1 MSGILCAVSTYAASC
16 VTLGL
21 EEEVFITTPTRP
33 TLDAL
38 YALAK
43 LLWRNP
49 RCYYKHTASNFARGR
64 DARQCLMSSVEI
76 ATRPHTEIDALL
88 EELRTHRAALADAAG
103 DAYLVPVG
111 HLFDLDAPTNTAG
124 LHIHIGVPAK
134 RRPTVYANL
143 AYFLPL
149 LILLSASSPY
159 AGGRSFGQSYRVASS
174 FAIGVLRDD
183 PYYRFQDLILAR
195 RLGTIE
201 IRVCDP
207 IWDLERLR
215 VLLEAV
221 WAIAQLPTARP
232 IDRARY
238 AALRHQ
244 AACVGYTPDLQA
256 LHREL
261 SAVYEIPEALL
272 KTTIADE
279 LRGCV
284 QAFQPSPPVSPAC
297 GRGECAPTPLAHCV
311 GEGLGVRGE
320 TADILYQSR
329 YQSSQ
334 VPALAE
340 SPHSLPSPPLIR
352 GERVWVRGDSN
363 PKHPQTLN
371 RQLVSPQALLHLY
384 ARLNHAY
391 RTGRWEPVAPHAV
404 RPSAW
409 RGVLGLLGYYL
420 PRLPYTAYKAW
431 AEWRAPIRDGY
442 LLTETAAGDPT
453 VCRAD
458 S

>member
-1 MSGILCAVSTYAASC
+1 MSGILCVVSTYAASLI
-16 VTLGL
+16 TLGL
-21 EEEVFITTPTRP
+21 EEEVFITAPTRP

-49 RCYYKHTASNFARGR
+49 REYYKHTASNFARGR

-76 ATRPHTEIDALL
+76 ATRPHRDIDALL
-88 EELRTHRAALADAAG
+88 EELRAHRAALANAAG
-103 DAYLVPVG
+103 DAYIVPVG

-124 LHIHIGVPAK
+124 LHIHIGAPPE
-134 RRPTVYANL
+134 RRQTVYANL
-143 AYFLPL
+143 AHFLPL

-159 AGGRSFGQSYRVASS
+159 AGGRYFGQSYRVAAS
-174 FAIGVLRDD
+174 FAIGALRDD
-183 PYYRFQDLILAR
+183 PHYRFQDLILAR

-207 IWDLERLR
+207 IWDLARLR

-221 WAIAQLPTARP
+221 QAIAQLPTARP

-238 AALRHQ
+238 AALRRQ
-244 AACVGYTPDLQA
+244 AACIGYTPDLQA

-272 KTTIADE
+272 RETVSDR
-279 LRGCV
+279 LRSYV
-284 QAFQPSPPVSPAC
+284 QETRQTLTPSLRFPLHAGGTEPA
-297 GRGECAPTPLAHCV
+297 
-311 GEGLGVRGE
+311 
-320 TADILYQSR
+320 
-329 YQSSQ
+329 
-334 VPALAE
+334 
-340 SPHSLPSPPLIR
+340 HSLVPFAAHGEPNPHTAWFPSRSGDAFPHARFPPR
-352 GERVWVRGDSN
+352 SGDAFPHARFPSRSGGN
-363 PKHPQTLN
+363 LKEGGTSSIQSTL
-371 RQLVSPQALLHLY
+371 PYLY

-391 RTGRWEPVAPHAV
+391 RTGRWEPVAPHSV

-409 RGVLGLLGYYL
+409 RGALGLLGYYL

-431 AEWRAPIRDGY
+431 VEWRAPVREGY
-442 LLTETAAGDPT
+442 LVTETAAGDPT

>member
-1 MSGILCAVSTYAASC
+1 VSAYVASR

-49 RCYYKHTASNFARGR
+49 RYYYKHTASNFARGR
-64 DARQCLMSSVEI
+64 DTRQCLMSSVEI
-76 ATRPHTEIDALL
+76 ATRPHADIDALL
-88 EELRTHRAALADAAG
+88 AELRTHRAALADAAG
-103 DAYLVPVG
+103 DAYIVPVG

-124 LHIHIGVPAK
+124 LHIHVGVPAE
-134 RRPTVYANL
+134 RRHTVYANL

-159 AGGRSFGQSYRVASS
+159 AGGRYFGQSYRVASS

-183 PYYRFQDLILAR
+183 PYYRFQDLILSR

-201 IRVCDP
+201 IRACDP
-207 IWDLERLR
+207 VWDLARLR

-221 WAIAQLPTARP
+221 WAIALLPTAHP

-238 AALRHQ
+238 AVLRHQ

-261 SAVYEIPEALL
+261 CAVYEIPEALL
-272 KTTIADE
+272 RETVSDR
-279 LRGCV
+279 LRACM
-284 QAFQPSPPVSPAC
+284 QAMPQALTPSLRFPLPAGGTEGAGFPPLREGNLKEGDALTPTAEPKFAKDGKRSESPHFPPSPPVS
-297 GRGECAPTPLAHCV
+297 
-311 GEGLGVRGE
+311 
-320 TADILYQSR
+320 
-329 YQSSQ
+329 
-334 VPALAE
+334 
-340 SPHSLPSPPLIR
+340 R

-363 PKHPQTLN
+363 PKHPQTSN
-371 RQLVSPQALLHLY
+371 RQLVSPQTLLHLY

-391 RTGRWEPVAPHAV
+391 RTGRWEPVEPHAV

-409 RGVLGLLGYYL
+409 RGALGLLGYYL

-442 LLTETAAGDPT
+442 LLTEIAAGDPT

>member
-1 MSGILCAVSTYAASC
+1 MSGILCAVSTCAVSSL
-16 VTLGL
+16 TLGL
-21 EEEVFITTPTRP
+21 EEEVFITAPTRP

-49 RCYYKHTASNFARGR
+49 RYYYKHTASNFARGR

-76 ATRPHTEIDALL
+76 ATHPHADIDALL
-88 EELRTHRAALADAAG
+88 EELRIHRAALADAAG
-103 DAYLVPVG
+103 DAYIVPVG

-124 LHIHIGVPAK
+124 LHIHVGVPAE
-134 RRPTVYANL
+134 RRQTVYANL

-174 FAIGVLRDD
+174 FAIGALRDD

-201 IRVCDP
+201 IRACDP
-207 IWDLERLR
+207 IWDLARLR

-221 WAIAQLPTARP
+221 QAIAQLPTARP

-256 LHREL
+256 LHHEL
-261 SAVYEIPEALL
+261 STVYAIPEALL

-284 QAFQPSPPVSPAC
+284 QAFQPSPPVSPAY
-297 GRGECAPTPLAHCV
+297 GRVGLWSAEAKLPPNAEAALQHSKRLPATPLSHAV
-311 GEGLGVRGE
+311 GEGLGVRVKK
-320 TADILYQSR
+320 TDI
-329 YQSSQ
+329 SQ
-334 VPALAE
+334 
-340 SPHSLPSPPLIR
+340 
-352 GERVWVRGDSN
+352 
-363 PKHPQTLN
+363 
-371 RQLVSPQALLHLY
+371 QALLHLY

-409 RGVLGLLGYYL
+409 RGALGLLGYYL

-431 AEWRAPIRDGY
+431 AEWRAPIRSGY
-442 LLTETAAGDPT
+442 LVTETAAGDPT

>member
-49 RCYYKHTASNFARGR
+49 RYYYKHTASNFARGR

-76 ATRPHTEIDALL
+76 ATRPHTDIDALL

-103 DAYLVPVG
+103 DAYIVPVG

-124 LHIHIGVPAK
+124 LHIHVGVPPE
-134 RRPTVYANL
+134 RRQTVYANL

-174 FAIGVLRDD
+174 FAIGTLRDD
-183 PYYRFQDLILAR
+183 PYYRFQDLILSR

-201 IRVCDP
+201 IRACDP
-207 IWDLERLR
+207 IWDLDRLR

-221 WAIAQLPTARP
+221 QAIALLPTARP

-261 SAVYEIPEALL
+261 STVYTIPEALL
-272 KTTIADE
+272 RETIADE

-297 GRGECAPTPLAHCV
+297 GREGLWSAEASLPPNAEADASALQRGGLWSAEASLPPNAEAALQHSKRLSATPLSHAV
-311 GEGLGVRGE
+311 GEGLGVRVKK
-320 TADILYQSR
+320 TDI
-329 YQSSQ
+329 
-334 VPALAE
+334 
-340 SPHSLPSPPLIR
+340 
-352 GERVWVRGDSN
+352 
-363 PKHPQTLN
+363 PQ
-371 RQLVSPQALLHLY
+371 QALLHLY

-391 RTGRWEPVAPHAV
+391 RTGRWEPVAPHPV

>member
-21 EEEVFITTPTRP
+21 EEEVFITAPTRP

-49 RCYYKHTASNFARGR
+49 RDYYKHTASNFARGR

-76 ATRPHTEIDALL
+76 TTRPHTDIDALL
-88 EELRTHRAALADAAG
+88 DELRTHRAALADAAG
-103 DAYLVPVG
+103 DAYILPVG

-124 LHIHIGVPAK
+124 LHIHVGAPHE
-134 RRPTVYANL
+134 RRQTVYANL
-143 AYFLPL
+143 AHFLPL

-159 AGGRSFGQSYRVASS
+159 AGGRYFGQSYRVASS
-174 FAIGVLRDD
+174 FAIGALRDD
-183 PYYRFQDLILAR
+183 PYYRFQDLILSR

-201 IRVCDP
+201 IRACDP
-207 IWDLERLR
+207 IWDLARLR

-221 WAIAQLPTARP
+221 QAIAQLPTARP

-256 LHREL
+256 LHHEL
-261 SAVYEIPEALL
+261 STVYAIPEALL
-272 KTTIADE
+272 ETTIADE

-297 GRGECAPTPLAHCV
+297 GRGGLWRAEAQLPPNAEADSSALQRGGLWRAEAQLPPNAEAALQHSKRLPATPLSHCV
-311 GEGLGVRGE
+311 GEGLGVRVKK
-320 TADILYQSR
+320 TDI
-329 YQSSQ
+329 SQ
-334 VPALAE
+334 
-340 SPHSLPSPPLIR
+340 
-352 GERVWVRGDSN
+352 
-363 PKHPQTLN
+363 
-371 RQLVSPQALLHLY
+371 QALLHLY

-409 RGVLGLLGYYL
+409 RGALGLLGYYL

-431 AEWRAPIRDGY
+431 AEWRAPVREDY
-442 LLTETAAGDPT
+442 LLTETVAGDPT

>member
-1 MSGILCAVSTYAASC
+1 MSGILCAVSAYAASC

-21 EEEVFITTPTRP
+21 EEEVFITAPTRP

-76 ATRPHTEIDALL
+76 ATRPHTDIDALL

-103 DAYLVPVG
+103 DAYILPVG

-124 LHIHIGVPAK
+124 LHIHVGAPHE
-134 RRPTVYANL
+134 RRQTVYANL
-143 AYFLPL
+143 AHFLPL

-183 PYYRFQDLILAR
+183 PYYRFQDLILSR

-201 IRVCDP
+201 IRACDP

-221 WAIAQLPTARP
+221 RAIAQLPTARP
-232 IDRARY
+232 INRVRH

-244 AACVGYTPDLQA
+244 AACIGYTPDLQA

-261 SAVYEIPEALL
+261 RAVYEIPERLL
-272 KTTIADE
+272 RTTISDMLHA
-279 LRGCV
+279 CI
-284 QAFQPSPPVSPAC
+284 QPSLPLSPSPAS
-297 GRGECAPTPLAHCV
+297 GRGSLWSAEAKLPPNAEAALQHSKRLPATPLSHCV
-311 GEGLGVRGE
+311 GEGLGVRVKK
-320 TADILYQSR
+320 TDI
-329 YQSSQ
+329 SQ
-334 VPALAE
+334 
-340 SPHSLPSPPLIR
+340 
-352 GERVWVRGDSN
+352 
-363 PKHPQTLN
+363 
-371 RQLVSPQALLHLY
+371 QALLHLY

-409 RGVLGLLGYYL
+409 RGALGLLGYYL

-431 AEWRAPIRDGY
+431 AEWRAPVRDGY
-442 LLTETAAGDPT
+442 LVAETVAGDPT

>member
-1 MSGILCAVSTYAASC
+1 MSGILCAVSAYAAPC

-21 EEEVFITTPTRP
+21 EEEVFITAPTRP

-38 YALAK
+38 YTLAK

-49 RCYYKHTASNFARGR
+49 RYYYKHTASNFARGR

-76 ATRPHTEIDALL
+76 ATRPHADIDALL

-103 DAYLVPVG
+103 DAYIVPVG

-124 LHIHIGVPAK
+124 LHIHVGVPPE
-134 RRPTVYANL
+134 RRQTVYANL

-201 IRVCDP
+201 IRACDP

-221 WAIAQLPTARP
+221 WAIAKLPTARP

-238 AALRHQ
+238 AALRRQ

-261 SAVYEIPEALL
+261 CAVYEIPEALL
-272 KTTIADE
+272 EKTIADE
-279 LRGCV
+279 LRSCV

-297 GRGECAPTPLAHCV
+297 GGGGMGAPPCAPTSLSHSV
-311 GEGLGVRGE
+311 REGLGVRVKF
-320 TADILYQSR
+320 Q
-329 YQSSQ
+329 
-334 VPALAE
+334 
-340 SPHSLPSPPLIR
+340 
-352 GERVWVRGDSN
+352 
-363 PKHPQTLN
+363 
-371 RQLVSPQALLHLY
+371 QALLHLY

>member
-1 MSGILCAVSTYAASC
+1 MSGILCAVSTYAAPC

-49 RCYYKHTASNFARGR
+49 RDYYKHTASNFARGR

-76 ATRPHTEIDALL
+76 ATRPHAAIDALL
-88 EELRTHRAALADAAG
+88 GELRTHRAALADAAG

-124 LHIHIGVPAK
+124 LHIHIGAPAE
-134 RRPTVYANL
+134 RRHIVYANL
-143 AYFLPL
+143 AHFLPL

-159 AGGRSFGQSYRVASS
+159 AGGRYFGQSYRVASS
-174 FAIGVLRDD
+174 FAIGALRDD
-183 PYYRFQDLILAR
+183 PYYRFQDLILSR

-201 IRVCDP
+201 IRACDP

-221 WAIAQLPTARP
+221 RAIAQLPTARP
-232 IDRARY
+232 INRARY

-244 AACVGYTPDLQA
+244 AACIGYTPDLQA

-261 SAVYEIPEALL
+261 RAVYEIPERLL
-272 KTTIADE
+272 RTTISDMLHA
-279 LRGCV
+279 CI
-284 QAFQPSPPVSPAC
+284 QPSLPLSPSPAS
-297 GRGECAPTPLAHCV
+297 GRGSLWSAEAKLPPDAEAALQHSKRHPLSHRV
-311 GEGLGVRGE
+311 GEGQGVRDKKTVLLE
-320 TADILYQSR
+320 D
-329 YQSSQ
+329 
-334 VPALAE
+334 
-340 SPHSLPSPPLIR
+340 
-352 GERVWVRGDSN
+352 
-363 PKHPQTLN
+363 
-371 RQLVSPQALLHLY
+371 ALLRTY

-391 RTGRWEPVAPHAV
+391 RTGRWEPVEPHAV

-409 RGVLGLLGYYL
+409 RGALGLLGYYL

-431 AEWRAPIRDGY
+431 AEWRAPVREDY
-442 LLTETAAGDPT
+442 LLTETVAGDPT

>member
-1 MSGILCAVSTYAASC
+1 MSGILCAVSTCAVSSL
-16 VTLGL
+16 TLGL

-43 LLWRNP
+43 LLGRNP
-49 RCYYKHTASNFARGR
+49 RYYYKHTASNFARGR

-76 ATRPHTEIDALL
+76 ATRPHAAIDALL
-88 EELRTHRAALADAAG
+88 GELRTHRAALADAAG

-124 LHIHIGVPAK
+124 LHIHIGAPAE
-134 RRPTVYANL
+134 RRHIVYANL
-143 AYFLPL
+143 AHFLPL

-159 AGGRSFGQSYRVASS
+159 AGGRYFGQSYRVASS
-174 FAIGVLRDD
+174 FAIGALRDD
-183 PYYRFQDLILAR
+183 PYYRFQDLILSR

-201 IRVCDP
+201 IRACDP

-221 WAIAQLPTARP
+221 QAIAQLPTARP
-232 IDRARY
+232 INRVRY

-261 SAVYEIPEALL
+261 RAVYEIPERLL
-272 KTTIADE
+272 RATISDMLHA
-279 LRGCV
+279 CI
-284 QAFQPSPPVSPAC
+284 QPSLPLSPSPAS
-297 GRGECAPTPLAHCV
+297 GRGSLWRAEAKLPPDAEAALQHSKRHPLSHRV
-311 GEGLGVRGE
+311 GEGQGVRDKKTVFLE
-320 TADILYQSR
+320 D
-329 YQSSQ
+329 
-334 VPALAE
+334 
-340 SPHSLPSPPLIR
+340 
-352 GERVWVRGDSN
+352 
-363 PKHPQTLN
+363 
-371 RQLVSPQALLHLY
+371 ALLRTY

-391 RTGRWEPVAPHAV
+391 RTGRWEPVEPHSV

-409 RGVLGLLGYYL
+409 RGALGLLGYYL

-431 AEWRAPIRDGY
+431 AEWRAPIRNGY
-442 LLTETAAGDPT
+442 LVTETAAGDPT
-453 VCRAD
+453 VCRVD

>member
-1 MSGILCAVSTYAASC
+1 MSGILCAVSTYAAPC

-21 EEEVFITTPTRP
+21 EEEVFITAPTRP

-43 LLWRNP
+43 LLGRNP
-49 RCYYKHTASNFARGR
+49 RYYYKHTASNFARGR

-76 ATRPHTEIDALL
+76 ATHPHADIDALL
-88 EELRTHRAALADAAG
+88 EELRIHRAALADAAG
-103 DAYLVPVG
+103 DAYIVPVG

-124 LHIHIGVPAK
+124 LHIHVGVSAE
-134 RRPTVYANL
+134 RRQTVYANL
-143 AYFLPL
+143 AHFLPL

-159 AGGRSFGQSYRVASS
+159 AGGRYFGQSYRVASS
-174 FAIGVLRDD
+174 FAIGALRDD
-183 PYYRFQDLILAR
+183 PYYRFQDLILSR

-201 IRVCDP
+201 IRACDP

-221 WAIAQLPTARP
+221 QAIAQLPTARS

-238 AALRHQ
+238 AALRYQ

-256 LHREL
+256 LHHEL
-261 SAVYEIPEALL
+261 STVYAIPEALL

-284 QAFQPSPPVSPAC
+284 QAFQPSPPVSPAY
-297 GRGECAPTPLAHCV
+297 GRVGLWSAEAKLPPNAEAALQHSKRLPATPLSHCV
-311 GEGLGVRGE
+311 GEGLGVRVKK
-320 TADILYQSR
+320 TDI
-329 YQSSQ
+329 SQ
-334 VPALAE
+334 
-340 SPHSLPSPPLIR
+340 
-352 GERVWVRGDSN
+352 
-363 PKHPQTLN
+363 
-371 RQLVSPQALLHLY
+371 QALLHLY

-409 RGVLGLLGYYL
+409 RGALGLLGYYL

>member
-1 MSGILCAVSTYAASC
+1 MWGILFAVSIRAAPRI
-16 VTLGL
+16 TLGL

-38 YALAK
+38 YVLAK

-49 RCYYKHTASNFARGR
+49 RDYYKHTASNFARGR
-64 DARQCLMSSVEI
+64 DALQCLMSSVEI
-76 ATRPHTEIDALL
+76 ATRPHTDINALL
-88 EELRTHRAALADAAG
+88 DELRLHRAALADAAG

-124 LHIHIGVPAK
+124 LHIHIGVPAE

-159 AGGRSFGQSYRVASS
+159 AGGRYFGQSYRVAAS
-174 FAIGVLRDD
+174 FAIGALHDD
-183 PYYRFQDLILAR
+183 PYYRFQDLILSR

-201 IRVCDP
+201 IRACDP

-221 WAIAQLPTARP
+221 QAIAQLPTARP

-261 SAVYEIPEALL
+261 STVHEIPEALL
-272 KTTIADE
+272 RETVSDRLQACDAALTLSRQRA
-279 LRGCV
+279 RGKV
-284 QAFQPSPPVSPAC
+284 Q
-297 GRGECAPTPLAHCV
+297 GRSGQNPPTP
-311 GEGLGVRGE
+311 
-320 TADILYQSR
+320 TP
-329 YQSSQ
+329 SS
-334 VPALAE
+334 
-340 SPHSLPSPPLIR
+340 PLIR
-352 GERVWVRGDSN
+352 GERVGARGDST
-363 PKHPQTLN
+363 PAHRRTLVT
-371 RQLVSPQALLHLY
+371 RLVLIPCYGFMPNSTMRT
-384 ARLNHAY
+384 ARDAGSQW
-391 RTGRWEPVAPHAV
+391 RRMRCARRRGAGRWGCWAITCRVCPTRRTRRGRSGARPFARTTCLQRPSQAT
-404 RPSAW
+404 RPSA
-409 RGVLGLLGYYL
+409 
-420 PRLPYTAYKAW
+420 
-431 AEWRAPIRDGY
+431 APIRRPAGY
-442 LLTETAAGDPT
+442 DPRRRARRASRACGWRAGAAPRVPPRG
-453 VCRAD
+453 V
-458 S
+458 

>member
-1 MSGILCAVSTYAASC
+1 MSGILCAVSTYAAPC

-49 RCYYKHTASNFARGR
+49 RDYYKHTASNFARGR

-76 ATRPHTEIDALL
+76 ATRPHTDIDALL

-103 DAYLVPVG
+103 DAYIVPVG

-124 LHIHIGVPAK
+124 LHIHIGAPPE
-134 RRPTVYANL
+134 RRQTVYANL

-159 AGGRSFGQSYRVASS
+159 AGGRYFGQSYRVASS
-174 FAIGVLRDD
+174 FAIGTLRDD
-183 PYYRFQDLILAR
+183 PYYRFQDLILSR

-201 IRVCDP
+201 IRACDP

-221 WAIAQLPTARP
+221 RAIAQLPTARP

-244 AACVGYTPDLQA
+244 AACIGYTPDLQA

-261 SAVYEIPEALL
+261 CAVYEIPEALL
-272 KTTIADE
+272 KMTIADE
-279 LRGCV
+279 LRSCV

-297 GRGECAPTPLAHCV
+297 GREGLWSAEAKLPPNAEADASALQRGGLWSAEAKLPPNAEAALQHSKRLSATPLSHAV
-311 GEGLGVRGE
+311 GEGLGVRVKK
-320 TADILYQSR
+320 TDI
-329 YQSSQ
+329 
-334 VPALAE
+334 
-340 SPHSLPSPPLIR
+340 
-352 GERVWVRGDSN
+352 
-363 PKHPQTLN
+363 PQ
-371 RQLVSPQALLHLY
+371 QALLHLY

-391 RTGRWEPVAPHAV
+391 RTGLWEPVEPHSV

-409 RGVLGLLGYYL
+409 RGALGLLGYYL

-431 AEWRAPIRDGY
+431 AEWRAPVRDGY
-442 LLTETAAGDPT
+442 LVAETVAGDPT

>member
-1 MSGILCAVSTYAASC
+1 MSGILCAVSTCAVSSL
-16 VTLGL
+16 TLGL

-43 LLWRNP
+43 LLGRNP
-49 RCYYKHTASNFARGR
+49 RYYYKHTASNFARGR

-76 ATRPHTEIDALL
+76 ATRPHAAIDALL
-88 EELRTHRAALADAAG
+88 DELRTHRAALADAAG

-124 LHIHIGVPAK
+124 LHIHIGAPAE
-134 RRPTVYANL
+134 RRHIVYENL
-143 AYFLPL
+143 AHFLPL

-159 AGGRSFGQSYRVASS
+159 AGGRYFGQSYRVASS
-174 FAIGVLRDD
+174 FAIGALRDD
-183 PYYRFQDLILAR
+183 PYYRFQDLILSR

-201 IRVCDP
+201 IRACDP

-221 WAIAQLPTARP
+221 RAIAQLPTAHP

-244 AACVGYTPDLQA
+244 AACIGYTPDLQA

-261 SAVYEIPEALL
+261 RAVYEIPERLL
-272 KTTIADE
+272 RATISDMLHA
-279 LRGCV
+279 CI
-284 QAFQPSPPVSPAC
+284 QPSLPLSPSPAS
-297 GRGECAPTPLAHCV
+297 GRGSLWSAEAKLPPDAEAALQHSKRHPLSHRV
-311 GEGLGVRGE
+311 GEGQGVRDKKTVFLE
-320 TADILYQSR
+320 D
-329 YQSSQ
+329 
-334 VPALAE
+334 
-340 SPHSLPSPPLIR
+340 
-352 GERVWVRGDSN
+352 
-363 PKHPQTLN
+363 
-371 RQLVSPQALLHLY
+371 ALLRTY

-391 RTGRWEPVAPHAV
+391 RTGQWEPVEPHSV

-409 RGVLGLLGYYL
+409 RGALGLLGYYL

-431 AEWRAPIRDGY
+431 AEWRAPVRDGY
-442 LLTETAAGDPT
+442 LVAETVAGDPT

>member
-1 MSGILCAVSTYAASC
+1 MSGILCAVSAYAASC

-76 ATRPHTEIDALL
+76 TTRPHTDIDALL
-88 EELRTHRAALADAAG
+88 DELRTHRAALADAAG
-103 DAYLVPVG
+103 DAYILPVG

-124 LHIHIGVPAK
+124 LHIHVGAPHE
-134 RRPTVYANL
+134 RQQTVYANL
-143 AYFLPL
+143 AHFLPL

-159 AGGRSFGQSYRVASS
+159 AGGRYFGQSYRVASS
-174 FAIGVLRDD
+174 FAIGALRDD
-183 PYYRFQDLILAR
+183 PYYRFQDLILSR

-201 IRVCDP
+201 IRACDP
-207 IWDLERLR
+207 IWDLARLR

-221 WAIAQLPTARP
+221 QAIAQLPTARP

-261 SAVYEIPEALL
+261 STVYAIPEALL
-272 KTTIADE
+272 ETTIADE

-297 GRGECAPTPLAHCV
+297 GRGGLWRAEAKLPPNAEADSSALQRGGLWSAEAALPPNAEAALQHSKRHPLSHCV
-311 GEGLGVRGE
+311 GVGLGVRVKK
-320 TADILYQSR
+320 TDI
-329 YQSSQ
+329 SQ
-334 VPALAE
+334 
-340 SPHSLPSPPLIR
+340 
-352 GERVWVRGDSN
+352 
-363 PKHPQTLN
+363 
-371 RQLVSPQALLHLY
+371 QALLHLY

-409 RGVLGLLGYYL
+409 RGALGLLGYYL

-431 AEWRAPIRDGY
+431 AEWRAPIRNGY
-442 LLTETAAGDPT
+442 LVTETAAGDPT

>member
-1 MSGILCAVSTYAASC
+1 MSGILCAVSAYAASC

-76 ATRPHTEIDALL
+76 TTRPHTDIDALL
-88 EELRTHRAALADAAG
+88 DELRTHRAALADAAG
-103 DAYLVPVG
+103 DAYIVPVG

-124 LHIHIGVPAK
+124 LHIHVGAPHE
-134 RRPTVYANL
+134 RRQTVYANL
-143 AYFLPL
+143 AHFLPL

-174 FAIGVLRDD
+174 FAIGALRDD

-201 IRVCDP
+201 IRACDP
-207 IWDLERLR
+207 IWDLARLR

-221 WAIAQLPTARP
+221 QAIAQLPTARP

-261 SAVYEIPEALL
+261 STVYAIPEALL
-272 KTTIADE
+272 ETTIADE

-284 QAFQPSPPVSPAC
+284 QAFQPSPPVSSAYGRVGLWRAEAKLPPNAEADSSALQRGGLWRAEAALPPDAEAALQHSKRLPA
-297 GRGECAPTPLAHCV
+297 TPLSHAV
-311 GEGLGVRGE
+311 GEGLGVRVKK
-320 TADILYQSR
+320 TDI
-329 YQSSQ
+329 SQ
-334 VPALAE
+334 
-340 SPHSLPSPPLIR
+340 
-352 GERVWVRGDSN
+352 
-363 PKHPQTLN
+363 
-371 RQLVSPQALLHLY
+371 QALLHLY

-409 RGVLGLLGYYL
+409 RGALGLLGYYL

-431 AEWRAPIRDGY
+431 AEWRAPIRSGY
-442 LLTETAAGDPT
+442 LVTETAAGDPT

>member
-1 MSGILCAVSTYAASC
+1 MSGILCSVSAYAASC

-21 EEEVFITTPTRP
+21 EEEVFITAPTRP

-49 RCYYKHTASNFARGR
+49 RYYYKHTASNFARGR

-76 ATRPHTEIDALL
+76 TTRPHTDIDALL
-88 EELRTHRAALADAAG
+88 DELRTHRAALADAAG
-103 DAYLVPVG
+103 DAYIVPVG

-124 LHIHIGVPAK
+124 LHIHVGVPAE
-134 RRPTVYANL
+134 RRQTVYANL
-143 AYFLPL
+143 AHFLPL

-174 FAIGVLRDD
+174 FAIGALRDD

-201 IRVCDP
+201 IRACDP

-261 SAVYEIPEALL
+261 STVYAIPEALL
-272 KTTIADE
+272 ETTIADE

-297 GRGECAPTPLAHCV
+297 GRGGLWRAEAKLPPNAEADSSALQRGGLWSAEAKLPPNAEAALQHSKRLPATPLSHCV
-311 GEGLGVRGE
+311 GEGLGVRVKK
-320 TADILYQSR
+320 TDI
-329 YQSSQ
+329 SQ
-334 VPALAE
+334 
-340 SPHSLPSPPLIR
+340 
-352 GERVWVRGDSN
+352 
-363 PKHPQTLN
+363 
-371 RQLVSPQALLHLY
+371 QALLHLY

-409 RGVLGLLGYYL
+409 RGALGLLGYYL

-431 AEWRAPIRDGY
+431 AEWRAPVREDY
-442 LLTETAAGDPT
+442 LLTETVAGDPT

>member
-1 MSGILCAVSTYAASC
+1 MSGILCAVSTC
-16 VTLGL
+16 VVSSLTLGL

-43 LLWRNP
+43 LLGRNP
-49 RCYYKHTASNFARGR
+49 RYYYKHTASNFARGR

-76 ATRPHTEIDALL
+76 ATHPHADIDALL
-88 EELRTHRAALADAAG
+88 EELRIHRAALADAAG
-103 DAYLVPVG
+103 DAYIVPVG

-124 LHIHIGVPAK
+124 LHIHVGVPAE
-134 RRPTVYANL
+134 RRQTVYANL
-143 AYFLPL
+143 AHFLPL

-174 FAIGVLRDD
+174 FAIGALRDD
-183 PYYRFQDLILAR
+183 PYYRFQDLILSR

-201 IRVCDP
+201 IRACDP
-207 IWDLERLR
+207 IWDLARLR

-221 WAIAQLPTARP
+221 WAIAQLPTARS

-261 SAVYEIPEALL
+261 STVYAIPEALL
-272 KTTIADE
+272 ETTIADE

-297 GRGECAPTPLAHCV
+297 GRGGLWRAEAKLPPNAEADSSALQRGGLWSAEAALPPNAEAALQHSKRHPLSHCV
-311 GEGLGVRGE
+311 GEGLGVRVKK
-320 TADILYQSR
+320 TDI
-329 YQSSQ
+329 SQ
-334 VPALAE
+334 
-340 SPHSLPSPPLIR
+340 
-352 GERVWVRGDSN
+352 
-363 PKHPQTLN
+363 
-371 RQLVSPQALLHLY
+371 QALLHLY

-409 RGVLGLLGYYL
+409 RGALGLLGYYL
-420 PRLPYTAYKAW
+420 LRLPYTAYKAW
-431 AEWRAPIRDGY
+431 AEWRAPIRSGY
-442 LLTETAAGDPT
+442 LVTETAAGDPT

>member
-1 MSGILCAVSTYAASC
+1 MSGILCAVSAYAASC

-21 EEEVFITTPTRP
+21 EEEVFITAPTRP

-49 RCYYKHTASNFARGR
+49 RDYYKHTASNFARGR

-76 ATRPHTEIDALL
+76 ATRPHTDIDALL

-103 DAYLVPVG
+103 DAYIVPVG

-124 LHIHIGVPAK
+124 LHIHIGAPPE
-134 RRPTVYANL
+134 RRQTVYANL

-159 AGGRSFGQSYRVASS
+159 AGGRYFGQSYRAAAS
-174 FAIGVLRDD
+174 FAIGALRDD

-201 IRVCDP
+201 IRACDP
-207 IWDLERLR
+207 VWDLARLR

-221 WAIAQLPTARP
+221 QAIAQLPTARP

-261 SAVYEIPEALL
+261 STVYAIPEALL
-272 KTTIADE
+272 ETTIADE

-297 GRGECAPTPLAHCV
+297 GRGGLWRAEAKLPPNAEADASALQRGGLWSAEAKLPPNAEAALQHSKRLSATPLSHAV
-311 GEGLGVRGE
+311 GEGLGVRVKK
-320 TADILYQSR
+320 TDI
-329 YQSSQ
+329 
-334 VPALAE
+334 
-340 SPHSLPSPPLIR
+340 
-352 GERVWVRGDSN
+352 
-363 PKHPQTLN
+363 PQ
-371 RQLVSPQALLHLY
+371 QALLHLY

-409 RGVLGLLGYYL
+409 LGALGLLGYYL

-442 LLTETAAGDPT
+442 LLMETAAGDPT

>member
-1 MSGILCAVSTYAASC
+1 MSGILCAVSTCAVSSL
-16 VTLGL
+16 TLGL

-43 LLWRNP
+43 LLGRNP
-49 RCYYKHTASNFARGR
+49 RYYYKHTASNFARGR

-76 ATRPHTEIDALL
+76 ATRPHASIDALL
-88 EELRTHRAALADAAG
+88 GELRTHRAALADAAG

-124 LHIHIGVPAK
+124 LHIHIGAPAE
-134 RRPTVYANL
+134 RRHIVYANL
-143 AYFLPL
+143 AHFLPL

-159 AGGRSFGQSYRVASS
+159 AGGRYFGQSYRVASS
-174 FAIGVLRDD
+174 FAIGALRDD
-183 PYYRFQDLILAR
+183 PYYRFQDLILSR

-201 IRVCDP
+201 IRACDP
-207 IWDLERLR
+207 IWDLARLR

-221 WAIAQLPTARP
+221 RAIAQLPTARS

-238 AALRHQ
+238 AALRYQ
-244 AACVGYTPDLQA
+244 AARIGYTPDLQA
-256 LHREL
+256 LHHEL
-261 SAVYEIPEALL
+261 STVYAIPEALL

-297 GRGECAPTPLAHCV
+297 GRGGLWRAEAKLPPNAEADSSALQRGGLWSAEAALPPNAEAALQHSKRHSLSHRV
-311 GEGLGVRGE
+311 GEGLGVRVKK
-320 TADILYQSR
+320 TDI
-329 YQSSQ
+329 SQ
-334 VPALAE
+334 
-340 SPHSLPSPPLIR
+340 
-352 GERVWVRGDSN
+352 
-363 PKHPQTLN
+363 
-371 RQLVSPQALLHLY
+371 QALLHLY

-409 RGVLGLLGYYL
+409 RGALGLLGYYL

-431 AEWRAPIRDGY
+431 AEWRAPVRDGY
-442 LLTETAAGDPT
+442 LLMETAAGDPT

>member
-1 MSGILCAVSTYAASC
+1 MWGILFAVSIRAAPRI
-16 VTLGL
+16 TLGL

-38 YALAK
+38 YVLAK

-49 RCYYKHTASNFARGR
+49 RDYYKHTASNFARGR
-64 DARQCLMSSVEI
+64 DALQCLMSSVEI
-76 ATRPHTEIDALL
+76 ATRPHTDINALL
-88 EELRTHRAALADAAG
+88 DELRLHRAALADAAG

-111 HLFDLDAPTNTAG
+111 HLFDLDTPTNTAG
-124 LHIHIGVPAK
+124 LHIHIGVPAE

-159 AGGRSFGQSYRVASS
+159 AGGRYFGQSYRVASS
-174 FAIGVLRDD
+174 FAIGALHDD
-183 PYYRFQDLILAR
+183 PYYRFQDLILSR

-201 IRVCDP
+201 IRACDP

-221 WAIAQLPTARP
+221 QAIAQLPTARP

-256 LHREL
+256 LYREL
-261 SAVYEIPEALL
+261 STVHEIPEALL
-272 KTTIADE
+272 RETVSDR
-279 LRGCV
+279 L
-284 QAFQPSPPVSPAC
+284 QACMQLSPSPAS
-297 GRGECAPTPLAHCV
+297 GRGGKCKGEPPFAPTPLSRPV
-311 GEGLGVRGE
+311 GEGMEVRVE
-320 TADILYQSR
+320 KADAFQ
-329 YQSSQ
+329 
-334 VPALAE
+334 
-340 SPHSLPSPPLIR
+340 H
-352 GERVWVRGDSN
+352 
-363 PKHPQTLN
+363 
-371 RQLVSPQALLHLY
+371 ALLSTY

-391 RTGRWEPVAPHAV
+391 RTGRWAPVAPHPA

-409 RGVLGLLGYYL
+409 RGVLGVLGYYM

-431 AEWRAPIRDGY
+431 AEWGAPIRDGY
-442 LLTETAAGDPT
+442 LVTETVAGDPT

>member
-1 MSGILCAVSTYAASC
+1 MSGILCAVSTCAVSSL
-16 VTLGL
+16 TLGL

-76 ATRPHTEIDALL
+76 ATRPHTDIDALL

-103 DAYLVPVG
+103 DAYMVPVG

-124 LHIHIGVPAK
+124 LHIHIGAPAE
-134 RRPTVYANL
+134 RRHIVYANL
-143 AYFLPL
+143 AHFLPL

-159 AGGRSFGQSYRVASS
+159 AGGRYFGQSYRVASS

-183 PYYRFQDLILAR
+183 PYYRFQDLILSR

-201 IRVCDP
+201 IRACDP

-232 IDRARY
+232 INRVRY

-261 SAVYEIPEALL
+261 RAVYEIPERLL
-272 KTTIADE
+272 RTTISDMLHA
-279 LRGCV
+279 CI
-284 QAFQPSPPVSPAC
+284 QPSLPLSPSPAS
-297 GRGECAPTPLAHCV
+297 GRGSLWSAEAKLPPDAEAALQHSKRHPLSHRV
-311 GEGLGVRGE
+311 GEGQGVRDKKTVFLE
-320 TADILYQSR
+320 D
-329 YQSSQ
+329 
-334 VPALAE
+334 
-340 SPHSLPSPPLIR
+340 
-352 GERVWVRGDSN
+352 
-363 PKHPQTLN
+363 
-371 RQLVSPQALLHLY
+371 ALLRTY

-391 RTGRWEPVAPHAV
+391 RTGQWEPVEPHSV

-409 RGVLGLLGYYL
+409 RGALGLLGYYL

-431 AEWRAPIRDGY
+431 AEWRAPVRDGY
-442 LLTETAAGDPT
+442 LVAETVAGDPT

>member
-1 MSGILCAVSTYAASC
+1 MSGILCAVSTCAVSSL
-16 VTLGL
+16 TLGL

-49 RCYYKHTASNFARGR
+49 RDYYKHTASNFARGR

-76 ATRPHTEIDALL
+76 ATRPHTDIDALL

-103 DAYLVPVG
+103 DAYIVPVG

-124 LHIHIGVPAK
+124 LHIHVGVPAE
-134 RRPTVYANL
+134 RRQTVYANL
-143 AYFLPL
+143 AHFLPL

-174 FAIGVLRDD
+174 FAIGALRDD
-183 PYYRFQDLILAR
+183 PYYRFQDLILSR

-201 IRVCDP
+201 IRACDP
-207 IWDLERLR
+207 IWDLARLR

-221 WAIAQLPTARP
+221 WAIAQLPTARS

-261 SAVYEIPEALL
+261 STVYAIPEALL
-272 KTTIADE
+272 ETTIADE

-297 GRGECAPTPLAHCV
+297 GRGGLWRAEAKLPPNAEADSSALQRGGLWSAEAALPPNAEAALQHSKRLPATPLSHCV
-311 GEGLGVRGE
+311 GEGLGVRVKK
-320 TADILYQSR
+320 TDI
-329 YQSSQ
+329 SQ
-334 VPALAE
+334 
-340 SPHSLPSPPLIR
+340 
-352 GERVWVRGDSN
+352 
-363 PKHPQTLN
+363 
-371 RQLVSPQALLHLY
+371 QALLHLY

>member
-1 MSGILCAVSTYAASC
+1 MSGILCAVSAYAASC

-21 EEEVFITTPTRP
+21 EEEVFITAPTRP

-76 ATRPHTEIDALL
+76 ATRPHAAIDALL
-88 EELRTHRAALADAAG
+88 GELRTHRAALADVAG

-124 LHIHIGVPAK
+124 LHIHIGAPAE
-134 RRPTVYANL
+134 RRHIVYANL
-143 AYFLPL
+143 AHFLPL

-159 AGGRSFGQSYRVASS
+159 AGGRYFGQSYRVASS
-174 FAIGVLRDD
+174 FAIGTLRDD
-183 PYYRFQDLILAR
+183 PYYRFQDLILSR

-201 IRVCDP
+201 IRACDP

-221 WAIAQLPTARP
+221 RAIAQLPTAHP

-244 AACVGYTPDLQA
+244 AACIGYTPDLQA

-261 SAVYEIPEALL
+261 SKVYAIPEALL
-272 KTTIADE
+272 ETTIADE

-297 GRGECAPTPLAHCV
+297 GRGGLWRAEAKLPPNAEADSSALQRGGLWSAEAALPPNAEAALQHSKRLPATPLSHCV
-311 GEGLGVRGE
+311 GEGLGVRVKK
-320 TADILYQSR
+320 TDI
-329 YQSSQ
+329 SQ
-334 VPALAE
+334 
-340 SPHSLPSPPLIR
+340 
-352 GERVWVRGDSN
+352 
-363 PKHPQTLN
+363 
-371 RQLVSPQALLHLY
+371 QALLHLY

-409 RGVLGLLGYYL
+409 RGALGLLGYYL

-431 AEWRAPIRDGY
+431 TEWRAPIRDGY

>member
-1 MSGILCAVSTYAASC
+1 MSGILCAVSTYAAPC

-21 EEEVFITTPTRP
+21 EEEVFITAPTRP

-49 RCYYKHTASNFARGR
+49 RDYYKHTASNFARGR

-76 ATRPHTEIDALL
+76 TTRPHTDIDALL
-88 EELRTHRAALADAAG
+88 DELRTHRAALADAAG
-103 DAYLVPVG
+103 DAYIVPVG

-124 LHIHIGVPAK
+124 LHIHIGAPHE
-134 RRPTVYANL
+134 RRQTVYANL
-143 AYFLPL
+143 AHFLPL

-159 AGGRSFGQSYRVASS
+159 AGGRYFGQSYRVASS
-174 FAIGVLRDD
+174 FAIGALRDD
-183 PYYRFQDLILAR
+183 PYYRFQDLILSR

-201 IRVCDP
+201 IRACDP
-207 IWDLERLR
+207 IWDLARLR

-221 WAIAQLPTARP
+221 QAIAQLPTARS

-261 SAVYEIPEALL
+261 STVYEIPEALL

-284 QAFQPSPPVSPAC
+284 QAFQPSPPVSPAH
-297 GRGECAPTPLAHCV
+297 GRVGLWSAEAKLPPDAEAALQHSKRLPATPLSHAV
-311 GEGLGVRGE
+311 GEGLGVRVKK
-320 TADILYQSR
+320 TDI
-329 YQSSQ
+329 SQ
-334 VPALAE
+334 
-340 SPHSLPSPPLIR
+340 
-352 GERVWVRGDSN
+352 
-363 PKHPQTLN
+363 
-371 RQLVSPQALLHLY
+371 QALLHLY

-431 AEWRAPIRDGY
+431 AEWRAPVHDGY
-442 LLTETAAGDPT
+442 LVAETVAGDPT

>member
-1 MSGILCAVSTYAASC
+1 VSAYVASR

-49 RCYYKHTASNFARGR
+49 RYYYKHTASNFARGR
-64 DARQCLMSSVEI
+64 DTRQCLMSSVEI
-76 ATRPHTEIDALL
+76 ATRPHADIDALL
-88 EELRTHRAALADAAG
+88 AELRTHRAALADAAG
-103 DAYLVPVG
+103 DAYIVPVG

-124 LHIHIGVPAK
+124 LHIHVGVPAE
-134 RRPTVYANL
+134 RRHTVYANL

-159 AGGRSFGQSYRVASS
+159 AGGRYFGQSYRVASS

-183 PYYRFQDLILAR
+183 PYYRFQDLILSR

-201 IRVCDP
+201 IRACDP
-207 IWDLERLR
+207 VWDLARLR

-221 WAIAQLPTARP
+221 WAIALLPTAHP

-238 AALRHQ
+238 AVLRHQ

-261 SAVYEIPEALL
+261 CAVYEIPEALL
-272 KTTIADE
+272 RETVSDR
-279 LRGCV
+279 LR
-284 QAFQPSPPVSPAC
+284 AC
-297 GRGECAPTPLAHCV
+297 MH
-311 GEGLGVRGE
+311 
-320 TADILYQSR
+320 
-329 YQSSQ
+329 
-334 VPALAE
+334 
-340 SPHSLPSPPLIR
+340 
-352 GERVWVRGDSN
+352 
-363 PKHPQTLN
+363 
-371 RQLVSPQALLHLY
+371 RQLVSPQTLLHLY

-391 RTGRWEPVAPHAV
+391 RTGRWEPVEPHAV

-409 RGVLGLLGYYL
+409 RGALGLLGYYL

>member
-1 MSGILCAVSTYAASC
+1 MSGILCAVSTCAVSSL
-16 VTLGL
+16 TLGL

-43 LLWRNP
+43 LLGRNP
-49 RCYYKHTASNFARGR
+49 RYYYKHTASNFARGR

-76 ATRPHTEIDALL
+76 ATRPHAAIDALL
-88 EELRTHRAALADAAG
+88 GELRTHRAALADAAG

-124 LHIHIGVPAK
+124 LHIHIGAPAE
-134 RRPTVYANL
+134 RRHIVYANL
-143 AYFLPL
+143 AHFLPL

-159 AGGRSFGQSYRVASS
+159 AGGRYFGQSYRVASS
-174 FAIGVLRDD
+174 FAIGTLRDD
-183 PYYRFQDLILAR
+183 PYYRFQDLILSR

-201 IRVCDP
+201 IRACDP

-221 WAIAQLPTARP
+221 RAIAQLPTARS

-238 AALRHQ
+238 AALRYQ
-244 AACVGYTPDLQA
+244 AARIGYTPDLQA

-261 SAVYEIPEALL
+261 RAVYEIPERLL
-272 KTTIADE
+272 RATISDMLHA
-279 LRGCV
+279 CI
-284 QAFQPSPPVSPAC
+284 QPSLPLSPSPAS
-297 GRGECAPTPLAHCV
+297 GRGSLWSAEAKLPPDAEAALQHSKRHPLSHRV
-311 GEGLGVRGE
+311 GEGQGVRDKKTVFLE
-320 TADILYQSR
+320 D
-329 YQSSQ
+329 
-334 VPALAE
+334 
-340 SPHSLPSPPLIR
+340 
-352 GERVWVRGDSN
+352 
-363 PKHPQTLN
+363 
-371 RQLVSPQALLHLY
+371 ALLRTY

-409 RGVLGLLGYYL
+409 RVALGLLGYYL
-420 PRLPYTAYKAW
+420 LRLPYTAYKAW
-431 AEWRAPIRDGY
+431 AEWRAPARDGY
-442 LLTETAAGDPT
+442 LVAETVAGDPT

>member
-1 MSGILCAVSTYAASC
+1 MSGILCAVSAYAASC

-21 EEEVFITTPTRP
+21 EEEVFITAPTRP

-49 RCYYKHTASNFARGR
+49 RYYYKHTASNFARGR

-76 ATRPHTEIDALL
+76 ATRPHTDIDALL

-103 DAYLVPVG
+103 DAYIVPVG

-124 LHIHIGVPAK
+124 LHIHIGAPPE
-134 RRPTVYANL
+134 RRQTVYANL

-159 AGGRSFGQSYRVASS
+159 AGGRSFGQSYRAAAS
-174 FAIGVLRDD
+174 FAIGALRDD

-201 IRVCDP
+201 IRACDP
-207 IWDLERLR
+207 VWDLARLR

-221 WAIAQLPTARP
+221 QAIAQLPTARP

-244 AACVGYTPDLQA
+244 AACIGYTPDLQA

-261 SAVYEIPEALL
+261 CAVYEIPEALL
-272 KTTIADE
+272 KMTIADE
-279 LRGCV
+279 LRSCV

-297 GRGECAPTPLAHCV
+297 GREGLWSAEAKLPPNAEADASALQRGGLWSAEAKLPPNAEAALQHSKRLSATPLSHAV
-311 GEGLGVRGE
+311 GEGLGVRVKK
-320 TADILYQSR
+320 TDI
-329 YQSSQ
+329 
-334 VPALAE
+334 
-340 SPHSLPSPPLIR
+340 
-352 GERVWVRGDSN
+352 
-363 PKHPQTLN
+363 PQ
-371 RQLVSPQALLHLY
+371 QALLHLY

-409 RGVLGLLGYYL
+409 RGALGLLGYYL

-431 AEWRAPIRDGY
+431 AEWRAPVRDGY
-442 LLTETAAGDPT
+442 LLMETAAGDPT

>member
-1 MSGILCAVSTYAASC
+1 MSGILCAVSTCAVSSL
-16 VTLGL
+16 TLGL

-43 LLWRNP
+43 LLGRNP
-49 RCYYKHTASNFARGR
+49 RYYYKHTASNFARGR

-76 ATRPHTEIDALL
+76 ATRPHAAIDALL
-88 EELRTHRAALADAAG
+88 GELRTHRAALADAAG

-124 LHIHIGVPAK
+124 LHIHIGAPAE
-134 RRPTVYANL
+134 RRHIVYANL
-143 AYFLPL
+143 AHFLPL

-159 AGGRSFGQSYRVASS
+159 AGGRYFGQSYRVASS
-174 FAIGVLRDD
+174 FAIGALRDD
-183 PYYRFQDLILAR
+183 PYYRFQDLILSR

-201 IRVCDP
+201 IRACDP

-221 WAIAQLPTARP
+221 RAIAQLPTARP
-232 IDRARY
+232 INRVRY

-244 AACVGYTPDLQA
+244 AACIGYTPDLQA

-261 SAVYEIPEALL
+261 RAVYAIPEALL

-284 QAFQPSPPVSPAC
+284 QAFQPSPPVSPAY
-297 GRGECAPTPLAHCV
+297 GRVGLWSAEAKLPPNAEADSSALQRGSLWSAEAKLPPDAEAALQHSKRHPLSHRV
-311 GEGLGVRGE
+311 GEGQGVRDKKTVFLE
-320 TADILYQSR
+320 D
-329 YQSSQ
+329 
-334 VPALAE
+334 
-340 SPHSLPSPPLIR
+340 
-352 GERVWVRGDSN
+352 
-363 PKHPQTLN
+363 
-371 RQLVSPQALLHLY
+371 ALLRTY

-391 RTGRWEPVAPHAV
+391 RTGRWEPVEPHPV

-409 RGVLGLLGYYL
+409 RGALGLLGYYL
-420 PRLPYTAYKAW
+420 LRLPYTAYKAW
-431 AEWRAPIRDGY
+431 AEWRAPVRDGY
-442 LLTETAAGDPT
+442 LVAETVAGDPT

>member
-1 MSGILCAVSTYAASC
+1 MSGILCAVSTCAVSSL
-16 VTLGL
+16 TLGL

-43 LLWRNP
+43 LLGRNP
-49 RCYYKHTASNFARGR
+49 RYYYKHTASNFARGR

-76 ATRPHTEIDALL
+76 ATRPHAAIDALL
-88 EELRTHRAALADAAG
+88 GELRTHRAALADAAG

-124 LHIHIGVPAK
+124 LHIHVGVPAE
-134 RRPTVYANL
+134 RRQTVYANL
-143 AYFLPL
+143 AHFLPL

-159 AGGRSFGQSYRVASS
+159 AGGRYFGQSYRVASS
-174 FAIGVLRDD
+174 FAIGALRDD
-183 PYYRFQDLILAR
+183 PYYRFQDLILSR

-201 IRVCDP
+201 IRACDP

-221 WAIAQLPTARP
+221 RAIAQLPTARP
-232 IDRARY
+232 INRVRY

-244 AACVGYTPDLQA
+244 AACIGYTPDLQA

-261 SAVYEIPEALL
+261 RAVYEIPERLL
-272 KTTIADE
+272 RTTISDMLHA
-279 LRGCV
+279 CI
-284 QAFQPSPPVSPAC
+284 QPSLPLSPSPAS
-297 GRGECAPTPLAHCV
+297 GRGSLWSAEAKLPPDAEAALQHSKRHPLSHRV
-311 GEGLGVRGE
+311 GEGQGVRDKKTVFLE
-320 TADILYQSR
+320 D
-329 YQSSQ
+329 
-334 VPALAE
+334 
-340 SPHSLPSPPLIR
+340 
-352 GERVWVRGDSN
+352 
-363 PKHPQTLN
+363 
-371 RQLVSPQALLHLY
+371 ALLRTY

-391 RTGRWEPVAPHAV
+391 RTGQWEPVEPHSV

-409 RGVLGLLGYYL
+409 RGALGLLGYYL
-420 PRLPYTAYKAW
+420 LRLPYTAYKAW
-431 AEWRAPIRDGY
+431 AEWRAPVRDGY
-442 LLTETAAGDPT
+442 LVAETVAGDPT

>member
-1 MSGILCAVSTYAASC
+1 MWGILFAVSIRTASSI
-16 VTLGL
+16 TLGL

-38 YALAK
+38 YVLAK

-49 RCYYKHTASNFARGR
+49 RDYYKHTASNFARGR

-76 ATRPHTEIDALL
+76 ATRPHTDINALL
-88 EELRTHRAALADAAG
+88 DELRTHRAALADAAG

-124 LHIHIGVPAK
+124 LHIHIGVPAE
-134 RRPTVYANL
+134 RRLTVYANL

-159 AGGRSFGQSYRVASS
+159 AGGRYFGQSYRVAAS
-174 FAIGVLRDD
+174 FAIGALHDD
-183 PYYRFQDLILAR
+183 PYYRFQDLILSR

-201 IRVCDP
+201 IRACDP

-221 WAIAQLPTARP
+221 QAIAQLPTARP

-244 AACVGYTPDLQA
+244 AARIGYTPDLQA
-256 LHREL
+256 LYREL
-261 SAVYEIPEALL
+261 STVYEIPEALL
-272 KTTIADE
+272 QETVSDALHGYLKRFWIPPSVPSSSS
-279 LRGCV
+279 R
-284 QAFQPSPPVSPAC
+284 QASQFGAARNKSPLTPALSPLTK
-297 GRGECAPTPLAHCV
+297 G
-311 GEGLGVRGE
+311 GEGVGVGGFNW
-320 TADILYQSR
+320 
-329 YQSSQ
+329 
-334 VPALAE
+334 ALAPATPATI
-340 SPHSLPSPPLIR
+340 SP
-352 GERVWVRGDSN
+352 N
-363 PKHPQTLN
+363 
-371 RQLVSPQALLHLY
+371 ALLHTY

-391 RTGRWEPVAPHAV
+391 RTGRWAPVAPHPA

-409 RGVLGLLGYYL
+409 RGVLGVLGYYM

-431 AEWRAPIRDGY
+431 AEWGAPIRDGY
-442 LLTETAAGDPT
+442 LVTETVAGDPT

>member
-1 MSGILCAVSTYAASC
+1 MWGILFAVSIHAASSI
-16 VTLGL
+16 TLGL

-49 RCYYKHTASNFARGR
+49 RAYYTHTASNFARGR

-76 ATRPHTEIDALL
+76 ATRPHTDIDALL
-88 EELRTHRAALADAAG
+88 DELRAHRAALADAAG

-124 LHIHIGVPAK
+124 LHIHIGVPAE
-134 RRPTVYANL
+134 RRHTVYANL
-143 AYFLPL
+143 AHFLPL
-149 LILLSASSPY
+149 LMLLSASSPY
-159 AGGRSFGQSYRVASS
+159 AGGRYFGQSYRVAAS
-174 FAIGVLRDD
+174 FAIGALRDD
-183 PYYRFQDLILAR
+183 PYYRFQDLILSR

-201 IRVCDP
+201 IRACDP
-207 IWDLERLR
+207 VWDLARLR

-221 WAIAQLPTARP
+221 RAIAQLPTARP

-261 SAVYEIPEALL
+261 SDVYAIPEALL
-272 KTTIADE
+272 RETVSDR
-279 LRGCV
+279 LRACM
-284 QAFQPSPPVSPAC
+284 QPSPPLSPSPAS
-297 GRGECAPTPLAHCV
+297 GRGGLWSAEAELPPDAPASGRGGLWSAEAELPPAAEANASALQMRWRAAPLSHRV
-311 GEGLGVRGE
+311 GEGQGVRAPKE
-320 TADILYQSR
+320 DSFAD
-329 YQSSQ
+329 
-334 VPALAE
+334 V
-340 SPHSLPSPPLIR
+340 
-352 GERVWVRGDSN
+352 
-363 PKHPQTLN
+363 
-371 RQLVSPQALLHLY
+371 LLSTY

-391 RTGRWEPVAPHAV
+391 RTGRWTPVAPHSV

-420 PRLPYTAYKAW
+420 PRMPYVAYKAW
-431 AEWRAPIRDGY
+431 AEWRAPIRDDY
-442 LLTETAAGDPT
+442 LVTETVAGEPT

>member
-1 MSGILCAVSTYAASC
+1 MSGILCAVSTCAVSSL
-16 VTLGL
+16 TLGL
-21 EEEVFITTPTRP
+21 EEEVFITAPTRP

-76 ATRPHTEIDALL
+76 TTRPHTDIDALL
-88 EELRTHRAALADAAG
+88 DELRTHRAALADAAG
-103 DAYLVPVG
+103 DAYILPVG

-124 LHIHIGVPAK
+124 LHIHVGAPHE
-134 RRPTVYANL
+134 RRQTVYANL
-143 AYFLPL
+143 AHFLPL

-159 AGGRSFGQSYRVASS
+159 AGGRYFGQSYRVASS
-174 FAIGVLRDD
+174 FAIGALRDD
-183 PYYRFQDLILAR
+183 PYYRFQDLILSR

-201 IRVCDP
+201 IRACDP
-207 IWDLERLR
+207 IWDLARLR

-221 WAIAQLPTARP
+221 QAIAQLPTARP

-261 SAVYEIPEALL
+261 STVYAIPEALL

-284 QAFQPSPPVSPAC
+284 QAFQPSPPVSPAY
-297 GRGECAPTPLAHCV
+297 GRVGLWSAEAKLPPDAEADASALQRVGLWSAEAKLPPNAEAALQHSKRLSATPLSHAV
-311 GEGLGVRGE
+311 GEGLGVRVKKI
-320 TADILYQSR
+320 DI
-329 YQSSQ
+329 
-334 VPALAE
+334 
-340 SPHSLPSPPLIR
+340 
-352 GERVWVRGDSN
+352 
-363 PKHPQTLN
+363 PQ
-371 RQLVSPQALLHLY
+371 QALLHLY

-409 RGVLGLLGYYL
+409 RGALGLLGYYL

-442 LLTETAAGDPT
+442 LLTETVAGDPT

>member
-1 MSGILCAVSTYAASC
+1 MSGILCAVSTYAAPC

-49 RCYYKHTASNFARGR
+49 RDYYKHTASNFARGR

-76 ATRPHTEIDALL
+76 ATRPHTDIDALL

-103 DAYLVPVG
+103 DAYIVPVG

-124 LHIHIGVPAK
+124 LHIHVGVPAEG
-134 RRPTVYANL
+134 RQTVYANL

-159 AGGRSFGQSYRVASS
+159 AGGRSFGQSYRAAAS
-174 FAIGVLRDD
+174 FAIGALRDD

-201 IRVCDP
+201 IRACDP
-207 IWDLERLR
+207 VWDLARLR

-221 WAIAQLPTARP
+221 QAIAQLPTARP

-244 AACVGYTPDLQA
+244 AACIGYTPDLQA

-261 SAVYEIPEALL
+261 CAVYEIPEALL
-272 KTTIADE
+272 KMTIADE

-297 GRGECAPTPLAHCV
+297 GRGGLWRAEAKLPPNAEADASALQRGGLWSAEAKLPPNAEAALQHSKRLSATPLSHAV
-311 GEGLGVRGE
+311 GEGLGVRVKK
-320 TADILYQSR
+320 TDI
-329 YQSSQ
+329 SQ
-334 VPALAE
+334 
-340 SPHSLPSPPLIR
+340 
-352 GERVWVRGDSN
+352 
-363 PKHPQTLN
+363 
-371 RQLVSPQALLHLY
+371 QALLHLY

-431 AEWRAPIRDGY
+431 AEWRAPVRDDY
-442 LLTETAAGDPT
+442 LLMETAAGDPT